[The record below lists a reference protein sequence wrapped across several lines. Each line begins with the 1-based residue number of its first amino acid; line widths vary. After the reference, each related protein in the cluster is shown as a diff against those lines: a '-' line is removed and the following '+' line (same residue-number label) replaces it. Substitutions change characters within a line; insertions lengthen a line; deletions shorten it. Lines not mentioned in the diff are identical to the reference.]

1 MSNSLPAIR
10 EVILDG
16 VRCPLAGTDGRVQF
30 SDLARFQPKMLF
42 GDPSKD
48 DNDLLSSWQI
58 DNLAGGH
65 GVFDMKEGTDA
76 GRYWLGSMATRFPGQ
91 ITKPP
96 FVSFS
101 QLSTLEGTG
110 DKMVLGEMWSIDHL
124 EFFVVFTA
132 GLTVRRGWINNGLL
146 STFSGFP
153 SSAGN
158 LTTLPVNPG
167 VAFQGTHNEERF
179 FIPQGNAGYATITDS
194 STSVSEFSDP
204 KFRSFTVWDNK
215 LVGITTGGRLYKTTD
230 GTTWIAYDL
239 TFALSKS
246 YAVRDLVNFYD
257 RRDEPTIYVITGR
270 DVWQFDPAG
279 PELFRIDYGWA
290 GHPHHGLA
298 SVNWNGQ
305 LYIAVGMA
313 VLRYTGGTWM
323 PVGLD
328 RDDGLGEYQ
337 GYIVALVGG
346 TNALYAMV
354 QGAGADT
361 EYGTKSSIHEYSG
374 SGWQM
379 IWSDDT
385 AVPASDQHH
394 GTLATTAA
402 TLKGMVV
409 TQSGGE
415 QTLVWGTGGSDD
427 KIYTMPLNLGFAN
440 PRAGIRRGQL
450 FGSGDYYYLETPEF
464 DADML
469 GYVKINN
476 ALQYYLE
483 EPITTGVTDDQRDT
497 LRWLYRADRSDWEV
511 LDERLAKEG
520 RYVAPFGTALD
531 VGDGVPADGATNLYT
546 GLDWEIIQLRFEVRR
561 AFTYHPDKPFV
572 LTNMAMSFLKTVGS
586 NDAFTFAI
594 DCKNGSGD
602 YSPAELAAFIDN
614 LTTIKRFCVLQVG
627 GFAYRVFISQNAGD
641 RYSGDVPDNLRS
653 LSVVEIPLRL

>member
-1 MSNSLPAIR
+1 MVSGLPAIR
-10 EVILDG
+10 EVSLDG

-58 DNLAGGH
+58 DNLSGGH

-96 FVSFS
+96 FVSTNS
-101 QLSTLEGTG
+101 ATEGSG
-110 DKMVLGEMWSIDHL
+110 DKMVLGEMWSDTSL
-124 EFFVVFTA
+124 EFYVIYTA
-132 GLTVRRGWINNGLL
+132 GLNIRRGYIVDGILG
-146 STFSGFP
+146 THSGFTA
-153 SSAGN
+153 SSGN

-167 VAFQGTHNEERF
+167 VSFQGTHSEERF
-179 FIPQGNAGYATITDS
+179 YIPQGNAGYATITD
-194 STSVSEFSDP
+194 TSIAATEFAAP
-204 KFRSFTVWDNK
+204 AFRSFTVWDNK
-215 LVGITTGGRLYKTTD
+215 LIGITTGGRIYKTTD
-230 GTTWIAYDL
+230 GTTWTAYDL

-246 YAVRDLVNFYD
+246 YAIRDLVNFYD

-337 GYIVALVGG
+337 GYITALVGG
-346 TNALYAMV
+346 TNAMYAMV
-354 QGAGADT
+354 QGAGNDT
-361 EYGTKSSIHEYSG
+361 EYGNKSSIHEYSG

-385 AVPASDQHH
+385 AVPASDQNH
-394 GTLATTAA
+394 GTLATTAF
-402 TLKGMVV
+402 TMRGMVV
-409 TQSGGE
+409 TQSGQE
-415 QTLVWGTGGSDD
+415 QTLVWGTAGTDD
-427 KIYTMPLNLGFAN
+427 HIYTMPLNLGFAN

-450 FGSGDYYYLETPEF
+450 FGAGLYYYLETPEF

-469 GYVKINN
+469 GYIKIVNS
-476 ALQYYLE
+476 LQYYLE
-483 EPITTGVTDDQRDT
+483 EPITTGVDDSERDT
-497 LRWLYRADRSDWEV
+497 LRWLYRIDRGDWEV
-511 LDERLAKEG
+511 LDERLAIEG
-520 RYVAPFGTALD
+520 RYAAPFGSALD
-531 VGDGVPADGATNLYT
+531 TGDGIPADGAAALYS
-546 GLDWEIIQLRFEVRR
+546 GLEWEIIQLRFEAHR
-561 AFTYHPDKPFV
+561 AATYNADKPFI

-586 NDAFTFAI
+586 NDAFTFAV
-594 DCKNGSGD
+594 DCTNGSGD
-602 YSPAELAAFIDN
+602 YGPAELAAFIDN
-614 LTTIKRFCVLQVG
+614 LTQIKRFCVLQVG

-641 RYSGDVPDNLRS
+641 RFSGDVPSNLRS
-653 LSVVEIPLRL
+653 LSVVEIPLKL